1 MVSWDTRMKES
12 RSMGLL
18 RSKKSFSLEIVT
30 KPLVMASE
38 ISGLEPL
45 RGFIKQENRV
55 VPVRFALAK
64 KRGKQPEFI
73 ERKLPELIPRMMI
86 ETAPLIAVA
95 PTKLPTK
102 KPVAAVQ
109 ASLALSPATD
119 LEAKEV
125 YVWDE
130 SKGID

>member
-1 MVSWDTRMKES
+1 
-12 RSMGLL
+12 MGLL

-45 RGFIKQENRV
+45 RAFIKQENRV

-64 KRGKQPEFI
+64 KRGKQLEFI
-73 ERKLPELIPRMMI
+73 ERKLPEMTPRMKV

-95 PTKLPTK
+95 PTK

-109 ASLALSPATD
+109 ASLPLSPATD

>member
-1 MVSWDTRMKES
+1 
-12 RSMGLL
+12 MGLL

-55 VPVRFALAK
+55 VPARFALAK

-73 ERKLPELIPRMMI
+73 ERKLPDLIPRVLV
-86 ETAPLIAVA
+86 EAAAPVSTGV
-95 PTKLPTK
+95 TKSPTK
-102 KPVAAVQ
+102 KPIAASQV
-109 ASLALSPATD
+109 SLPLSPASD

>member
-1 MVSWDTRMKES
+1 
-12 RSMGLL
+12 MGLL

-55 VPVRFALAK
+55 VPVRFALVK

-73 ERKLPELIPRMMI
+73 ERKLPELIAKVQVEAATPVS
-86 ETAPLIAVA
+86 LA
-95 PTKLPTK
+95 PTKSPTRK
-102 KPVAAVQ
+102 AIAAVQ
-109 ASLALSPATD
+109 ASPPLSQATD

>member
-1 MVSWDTRMKES
+1 MS
-12 RSMGLL
+12 
-18 RSKKSFSLEIVT
+18 
-30 KPLVMASE
+30 SE

-64 KRGKQPEFI
+64 KRSHQPEFI
-73 ERKLPELIPRMMI
+73 ERTLPELPQRVKAEIIP
-86 ETAPLIAVA
+86 PVSVA
-95 PTKLPTK
+95 PTKSTMK
-102 KPVAAVQ
+102 KPVAASQ
-109 ASLALSPATD
+109 ASLPLSPSTD

>member
-1 MVSWDTRMKES
+1 
-12 RSMGLL
+12 MGLL

-55 VPVRFALAK
+55 VPVRFSLAK

-73 ERKLPELIPRMMI
+73 ERKLPELTPRVQV
-86 ETAPLIAVA
+86 EAAAPVSVAV
-95 PTKLPTK
+95 TKSPMK
-102 KPVAAVQ
+102 KPVVVTQ
-109 ASLALSPATD
+109 ASLPLSPATG

>member
-1 MVSWDTRMKES
+1 
-12 RSMGLL
+12 MGLL

>member
-1 MVSWDTRMKES
+1 
-12 RSMGLL
+12 MGFL
-18 RSKKSFSLEIVT
+18 RSKKSFALEIAT

-45 RGFIKQENRV
+45 CGFIKQENRV

-64 KRGKQPEFI
+64 KRCKQPEFI
-73 ERKLPELIPRMMI
+73 ERTPPELIPRVKL
-86 ETAPLIAVA
+86 EANPPIAVVQ
-95 PTKLPTK
+95 TKSPTK

-109 ASLALSPATD
+109 VSLPLSPATD

>member
-1 MVSWDTRMKES
+1 
-12 RSMGLL
+12 MGLL
-18 RSKKSFSLEIVT
+18 RSKKSFALEIVT
-30 KPLVMASE
+30 KPLIMASE
-38 ISGLEPL
+38 IAGLEPL
-45 RGFIKQENRV
+45 RGFIKQENCV

-64 KRGKQPEFI
+64 KRSKQPEFI
-73 ERKLPELIPRMMI
+73 ERKLSELIPRMKV
-86 ETAPLIAVA
+86 EAAPPIAAVPMKPA
-95 PTKLPTK
+95 TK

-109 ASLALSPATD
+109 ASLPLSPATD

>member
-1 MVSWDTRMKES
+1 
-12 RSMGLL
+12 MGLL
-18 RSKKSFSLEIVT
+18 RSKKSFSLEIFT

-64 KRGKQPEFI
+64 KRSKQQEFV
-73 ERKLPELIPRMMI
+73 ERKLAESIPRVQV
-86 ETAPLIAVA
+86 EAVTPVSVA
-95 PTKLPTK
+95 VTRPPTK

-109 ASLALSPATD
+109 ASLPLSPATD

>member
-1 MVSWDTRMKES
+1 
-12 RSMGLL
+12 L

-38 ISGLEPL
+38 IAGLEPL

-55 VPVRFALAK
+55 VPARFALAK
-64 KRGKQPEFI
+64 KRGIQPEFI
-73 ERKLPELIPRMMI
+73 ERTLPELIPRMKV
-86 ETAPLIAVA
+86 EVAAPVSVA
-95 PTKLPTK
+95 ATKSPTK

-109 ASLALSPATD
+109 ASLPLSAATD

>member
-1 MVSWDTRMKES
+1 
-12 RSMGLL
+12 
-18 RSKKSFSLEIVT
+18 
-30 KPLVMASE
+30 MASE
-38 ISGLEPL
+38 IAGLEPL

-64 KRGKQPEFI
+64 KRGNQPEFI
-73 ERKLPELIPRMMI
+73 ERKLPELIPRMR
-86 ETAPLIAVA
+86 EEAALPVAVA
-95 PTKLPTK
+95 PTKSLTK
-102 KPVAAVQ
+102 KPVTAVQ
-109 ASLALSPATD
+109 ASLPLSPATD

>member
-1 MVSWDTRMKES
+1 
-12 RSMGLL
+12 MGLL
-18 RSKKSFSLEIVT
+18 RSKKSFSLEVVT

-38 ISGLEPL
+38 ISALEPL

-73 ERKLPELIPRMMI
+73 ERNLPELIPRVQV
-86 ETAPLIAVA
+86 EAAALVTVE
-95 PTKLPTK
+95 PTK
-102 KPVAAVQ
+102 KPVTAYQ
-109 ASLALSPATD
+109 ASLPLSPATD

>member
-1 MVSWDTRMKES
+1 
-12 RSMGLL
+12 MGLL

-38 ISGLEPL
+38 IAGLEPL

-55 VPVRFALAK
+55 APVCFALAK
-64 KRGKQPEFI
+64 KRSKQPEFI
-73 ERKLPELIPRMMI
+73 ERKLPDLLPRMKV
-86 ETAPLIAVA
+86 ETAPPVAVT
-95 PTKLPTK
+95 PIKPPMK
-102 KPVAAVQ
+102 KPVPAVQ
-109 ASLALSPATD
+109 TSLPLFPATD

>member
-1 MVSWDTRMKES
+1 
-12 RSMGLL
+12 MGLL

-38 ISGLEPL
+38 ISGMEPL

-64 KRGKQPEFI
+64 KRGNQPEFV
-73 ERKLPELIPRMMI
+73 ERTLHEL
-86 ETAPLIAVA
+86 TARVKVEVAPPVSVA
-95 PTKLPTK
+95 PTKSPTK
-102 KPVAAVQ
+102 KQVAAVQ
-109 ASLALSPATD
+109 ASLPLSPATD
-119 LEAKEV
+119 LEVKEV